1 MGIYYSVIKNKQ
13 GGKMGIGVYYK
24 VFCSPDE
31 LMDWCNSSEA
41 DYNDIISIN
50 TFKKGD
56 QYWEI
61 WYC

>member
-1 MGIYYSVIKNKQ
+1 
-13 GGKMGIGVYYK
+13 MGIGVYYK